1 MGFVLV
7 ASITISLGLNYPS
20 ITDYSLLGLNFWI
33 LFNIKFN
40 GLSHGYYFVLLTLAA
55 FQYLYFQKVFQSN
68 KQKLPF

>member
-1 MGFVLV
+1 MSFLLV
-7 ASITISLGLNYPS
+7 ASFAITLGLSYPS
-20 ITDYSLLGLNFWI
+20 IRDYSLLGLNFWI

-55 FQYLYFQKVFQSN
+55 FQYLYFQKVFESN